1 MITNGGS
8 RKKYTQSIFS
18 LYINLLAFGLNEILK
33 STYVSLVCVFKLHLN
48 AFFLYCTD
56 LDYCFNVLLDRA
68 VIKDT

>member
-1 MITNGGS
+1 MEDLEKN
-8 RKKYTQSIFS
+8 TQSIFS

-33 STYVSLVCVFKLHLN
+33 SVYVSLVCVFKLHLN